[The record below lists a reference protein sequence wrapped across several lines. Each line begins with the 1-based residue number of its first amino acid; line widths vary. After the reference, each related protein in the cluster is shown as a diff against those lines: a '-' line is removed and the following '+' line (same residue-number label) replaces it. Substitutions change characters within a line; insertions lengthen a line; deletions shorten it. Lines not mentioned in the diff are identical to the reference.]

1 MNRRSLVRMIA
12 CAGAFAAVQVCYSD
26 ATPDLTE
33 LSLEALMKV
42 ELPPLSSTAVFVVSA
57 TAVDSCVVDA
67 NALAFGTYDPLTAAA
82 TDAVSDITVTCT
94 ADVTYDI
101 GLNAGTG
108 VGATV
113 STRRMTRDDQTLA
126 YSLYRDG
133 ARSLTWGDRIGTDSV
148 AGVGTGLPTNHK
160 VYGRVPA
167 RQAVRS
173 GLYADVIIATV
184 YY

>member
-12 CAGAFAAVQVCYSD
+12 CAGALAAVQVGYSQ
-26 ATPDLTE
+26 APPDLTE
-33 LSLEALMKV
+33 LSLEALMQV
-42 ELPPLSSTAVFVVSA
+42 ELPPLSSSAVMVVSA
-57 TAVDSCVVDA
+57 TAVDSCVVNA
-67 NALAFGTYDPLTAAA
+67 NALAFGTYDPLAAAA

-94 ADVTYDI
+94 ADVAYDI
-101 GLNAGTG
+101 SLNAGTG
-108 VGATV
+108 AGATV
-113 STRRMTRDDQTLA
+113 STRRMTRDEQTLA

-133 ARSLTWGDRIGTDSV
+133 ARSLVWGDQVGTDSV

-173 GLYADVIIATV
+173 GLYADVIVATV
-184 YY
+184 FY

>member
-1 MNRRSLVRMIA
+1 MNRRSLMRMIA
-12 CAGAFAAVQVCYSD
+12 CAGAFAAVQLCYSQAGTD
-26 ATPDLTE
+26 MTE
-33 LSLEALMKV
+33 LSLEALMNV

-67 NALAFGTYDPLTAAA
+67 NALAFGSYDPLTPAA

-94 ADVTYDI
+94 ADVTYNI

-113 STRRMTRDDQTLA
+113 GTRRMTRGEQTLA

-133 ARSLTWGDRIGTDSV
+133 ARSLVWGDRIGSDSV
-148 AGVGTGLPTNHK
+148 AGVGTGLPINHK

-173 GLYADVIIATV
+173 GIYADVIIATV